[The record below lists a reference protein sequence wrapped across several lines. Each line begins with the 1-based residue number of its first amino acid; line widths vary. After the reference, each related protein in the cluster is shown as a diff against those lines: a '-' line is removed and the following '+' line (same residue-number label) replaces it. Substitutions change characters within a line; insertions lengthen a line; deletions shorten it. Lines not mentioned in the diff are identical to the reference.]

1 MTDDLLELAERLARA
16 SRNRPKQVEL
26 RRAVSTAYYALFH
39 ALARNCADCLVG
51 TTKAARPDRAWA
63 QTYRA
68 LDHGPAKTACEG
80 VRKIGFP
87 QEVADCADVFVE
99 LQKARHD
106 ADYDPHHRLTRAIA
120 LEAVEKARDAVA
132 SLRRAGSNDRRAF
145 AVHVLMKKRG

>member
-1 MTDDLLELAERLARA
+1 MIDDLLALAERLARM
-16 SRNRPKQVEL
+16 SPNRPKQAEL

-39 ALARNCADCLVG
+39 AMAKNCSDCLVG
-51 TTKAARPDRAWA
+51 TTKAARPNRAWG

-87 QEVADCADVFVE
+87 QEICVCADAFVE

-106 ADYDPHHRLTRAIA
+106 ADYDPHHRLTRAVA
-120 LEAVEKARDAVA
+120 LEAVERAREGVEG
-132 SLRRAGSNDRRAF
+132 LRHAGSNDRRAF
-145 AVHVLMKKRG
+145 AVHVLMKRRG